1 MKSGINA
8 EIKPILIISASDS
21 SSAAGMQVDLRVL
34 EELGF
39 PARCAVTAL
48 TVQGDQGVLRLD
60 PADPSAVE
68 LAILTALND
77 EPGIAGVK
85 IGLLPNPEIVRFVA
99 SALSAAA
106 PGTPVVVD
114 PVIRSTSG
122 SQMADDRTVI
132 AICDHIVPLGIYLTP
147 NRDELTALSKA
158 AGVNTNDRKLQA
170 GSLID
175 RGAGAVLVTGGD
187 NREDPCVDLLF
198 TRSGGDGSP
207 FSHPRSGG
215 KTPRGT
221 GCALSTALAV
231 FLTRG
236 LPLTEAVDRAIE
248 YVVGK
253 IKDSAVVGNQR
264 MLFGG
269 KPAGYSPEARVPS
282 PESKS

>member
-1 MKSGINA
+1 M
-8 EIKPILIISASDS
+8 
-21 SSAAGMQVDLRVL
+21 
-34 EELGF
+34 
-39 PARCAVTAL
+39 
-48 TVQGDQGVLRLD
+48 TVQGDQGVLRID

-68 LAILTALND
+68 LAILTALKD

-85 IGLLPNPEIVRFVA
+85 IGLLPDPEIVRSVA
-99 SALSAAA
+99 SALAEAA
-106 PGTPVVVD
+106 PGTPVAVD

-122 SQMADDRTVI
+122 RTMAGDEVAQAILEHI
-132 AICDHIVPLGIYLTP
+132 APMATLLTP
-147 NRDELTALSKA
+147 NAYELAALSRSV
-158 AGVNTNDRKLQA
+158 GVNSKDRAQQA
-170 GSLID
+170 KTILA
-175 RGAGAVLVTGGD
+175 RGVAAVLATGGD

-253 IKDSAVVGNQR
+253 IERSVVVGNQR

-269 KPAGYSPEARVPS
+269 GEGQTKAQRPKTKGIGD
-282 PESKS
+282 